1 MALLF
6 YSSSKRTS
14 FTRKDSTAIGQ
25 TASLAAVALL
35 LNTNN
40 PSTTT
45 PDPELAG
52 GPERD
57 SERIRSYRNSVA
69 YIDAE
74 VETLI
79 SRQRRGSKFVL
90 PRLVNLII
98 QLFWNIHLWTTIWS
112 LNWSLILMPWYIFN
126 VLLGSRSML
135 DNPYSPQGLIKEWWI
150 NENDPWPTKKLFS
163 NIFLYF
169 KPLFF
174 LFSMHNF
181 VGFLFLMHF
190 FTCICVAL
198 TFLQIVFLIAS
209 GLHTQKSLPWKHKMI
224 QQVLIWQNWLWQF
237 SFCKN
242 RLSEA

>member
-1 MALLF
+1 MRPSCQPPTSAAPTSNPQMFPNQFWKKLKVDLKVREKHFPILPAIGKPKFNLHFCTLNGVTF

-52 GPERD
+52 GPERY

-98 QLFWNIHLWTTIWS
+98 QLF
-112 LNWSLILMPWYIFN
+112 
-126 VLLGSRSML
+126 
-135 DNPYSPQGLIKEWWI
+135 
-150 NENDPWPTKKLFS
+150 
-163 NIFLYF
+163 
-169 KPLFF
+169 
-174 LFSMHNF
+174 
-181 VGFLFLMHF
+181 
-190 FTCICVAL
+190 
-198 TFLQIVFLIAS
+198 
-209 GLHTQKSLPWKHKMI
+209 
-224 QQVLIWQNWLWQF
+224 
-237 SFCKN
+237 
-242 RLSEA
+242 

>member
-35 LNTNN
+35 LNPNN

-98 QLFWNIHLWTTIWS
+98 QLF
-112 LNWSLILMPWYIFN
+112 
-126 VLLGSRSML
+126 
-135 DNPYSPQGLIKEWWI
+135 
-150 NENDPWPTKKLFS
+150 
-163 NIFLYF
+163 
-169 KPLFF
+169 
-174 LFSMHNF
+174 
-181 VGFLFLMHF
+181 
-190 FTCICVAL
+190 
-198 TFLQIVFLIAS
+198 
-209 GLHTQKSLPWKHKMI
+209 
-224 QQVLIWQNWLWQF
+224 
-237 SFCKN
+237 
-242 RLSEA
+242 

>member
-1 MALLF
+1 MTKYERLLKWTF
-6 YSSSKRTS
+6 SCSSSKRTS

-79 SRQRRGSKFVL
+79 SRQRRGSKF
-90 PRLVNLII
+90 
-98 QLFWNIHLWTTIWS
+98 
-112 LNWSLILMPWYIFN
+112 
-126 VLLGSRSML
+126 
-135 DNPYSPQGLIKEWWI
+135 
-150 NENDPWPTKKLFS
+150 
-163 NIFLYF
+163 
-169 KPLFF
+169 
-174 LFSMHNF
+174 
-181 VGFLFLMHF
+181 
-190 FTCICVAL
+190 
-198 TFLQIVFLIAS
+198 IV
-209 GLHTQKSLPWKHKMI
+209 
-224 QQVLIWQNWLWQF
+224 
-237 SFCKN
+237 
-242 RLSEA
+242 R

>member
-126 VLLGSRSML
+126 VLSVVVEGML
-135 DNPYSPQGLIKEWWI
+135 DNPYSILS
-150 NENDPWPTKKLFS
+150 FS
-163 NIFLYF
+163 RTNTGMMNQR
-169 KPLFF
+169 KW
-174 LFSMHNF
+174 S
-181 VGFLFLMHF
+181 
-190 FTCICVAL
+190 L
-198 TFLQIVFLIAS
+198 TNRKI
-209 GLHTQKSLPWKHKMI
+209 I
-224 QQVLIWQNWLWQF
+224 QQYFPVLQASLFPSFFQCTILLVF
-237 SFCKN
+237 SF
-242 RLSEA
+242 